1 MQDGELRDRL
11 TRVET
16 QVEIMGERQDKMDGR
31 FDVIDGKLEEIKSLI
46 TDRSGF
52 LKGALW
58 IAGIVGAM
66 VGFGW
71 DWIQSHW
78 RW

>member
-16 QVEIMGERQDKMDGR
+16 QVDLMGKRQDKMDTR
-31 FDVIDGKLEEIKSLI
+31 FDSIDQKLDELKNLI

-52 LKGALW
+52 VKGALW
-58 IAGIVGAM
+58 IAGGIGALFA
-66 VGFGW
+66 FGW
-71 DWIQSHW
+71 EWIKAHW
-78 RW
+78 TW

>member
-16 QVEIMGERQDKMDGR
+16 QVEIMGARQDKMDKR
-31 FDVIDGKLEEIKSLI
+31 FDAIDAKLDDIRALI
-46 TDRSGF
+46 TDKSGF
-52 LKGALW
+52 IKGALW
-58 IAGIVGAM
+58 IAGGIGALLA
-66 VGFGW
+66 VAW

>member
-16 QVEIMGERQDKMDGR
+16 QVEIMGTRQDQMDKR
-31 FDVIDGKLEEIKSLI
+31 FDAIDAKLDVIKSLI
-46 TDRSGF
+46 SDRSGF
-52 LKGALW
+52 VKGVLW
-58 IAGIVGAM
+58 IAGGIGALIA
-66 VGFGW
+66 FSW